1 MRSRLLQDTAAVWL
15 QINFLLKGG
24 LVKSEY
30 RALQICKREIHTFQK
45 YSMTDITPNPTRH
58 PQSMTPDTP
67 PPIDNKP
74 GGLGYQRGV

>member
-15 QINFLLKGG
+15 QINFPLKGG

-45 YSMTDITPNPTRH
+45 YSMTDITPNPQTPKPPVYDPRH
-58 PQSMTPDTP
+58 PAPH
-67 PPIDNKP
+67 
-74 GGLGYQRGV
+74 